1 MDGWDYFRQLVVVAL
16 SYLFPVAVLVVIV
29 VVFYRKAIKR

>member
-1 MDGWDYFRQLVVVAL
+1 MSGWDYFRQLVVVL
-16 SYLFPVAVLVVIV
+16 LPYLFPVAVLIVIL